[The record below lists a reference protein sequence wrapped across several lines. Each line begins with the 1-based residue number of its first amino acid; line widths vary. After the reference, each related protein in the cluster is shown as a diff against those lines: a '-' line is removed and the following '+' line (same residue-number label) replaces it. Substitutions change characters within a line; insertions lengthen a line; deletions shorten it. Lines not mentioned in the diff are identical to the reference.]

1 MRPVLLVI
9 FSFEMSLWL
18 LAASG
23 RGFKKGLFLVN
34 KDLSRSNG
42 FSKGERILAKVEKE
56 IWVLRKDCV
65 SFRKEC

>member
-1 MRPVLLVI
+1 
-9 FSFEMSLWL
+9 MSLWL
-18 LAASG
+18 LAASS

-56 IWVLRKDCV
+56 IWVFRKDCV
-65 SFRKEC
+65 SFRKE